1 MNNSLV
7 EEIFE
12 KEKKY
17 LLRGLESQKQP
28 LAYILGG
35 LPASGKSNL
44 ASIVIDKNPTKNF
57 LIVNGDIYIEFHPH
71 YSELKKLPN
80 LFSAETQ
87 IFSNVFTE
95 ALIQKAIENK
105 YNIII
110 EGTMRNPQI
119 PLKTAKLFQEN
130 GFKVEALAISAPAI
144 FTELGLF
151 VRYQEEINFQGW
163 GRLAEMESHN
173 NAVNGLPKALD
184 LLYDEKAVEK
194 KYLYNYQA
202 KKHIESFILENDKW
216 NLKMKPSEYVEI
228 TREVKLK

>member
-1 MNNSLV
+1 
-7 EEIFE
+7 
-12 KEKKY
+12 
-17 LLRGLESQKQP
+17 
-28 LAYILGG
+28 
-35 LPASGKSNL
+35 
-44 ASIVIDKNPTKNF
+44 
-57 LIVNGDIYIEFHPH
+57 
-71 YSELKKLPN
+71 
-80 LFSAETQ
+80 
-87 IFSNVFTE
+87 
-95 ALIQKAIENK
+95 
-105 YNIII
+105 
-110 EGTMRNPQI
+110 MRNPQI
-119 PLKTAKLFQEN
+119 PLKIAKLFQEN

-228 TREVKLK
+228 TREVQLK